1 MGRLKMFFH
10 SKQFRCPFIVTHI
23 TLRVPQRALKRVHPF
38 LAFPGLACKLWKWA
52 WLCAMQFA
60 SVWKCGRW
68 NVTVRERDDATKVR
82 CEIPTNRC

>member
-38 LAFPGLACKLWKWA
+38 LAFPGLACKLG
-52 WLCAMQFA
+52 LGCAQCNLHRYG
-60 SVWKCGRW
+60 SVDGGLGWQCDCPRKG
-68 NVTVRERDDATKVR
+68 
-82 CEIPTNRC
+82 